1 MSVKLN
7 DQDLNCY
14 AIDSDTA
21 VISIQNKNFVVDYS
35 LLIDFLTR
43 LATVASQV
51 ENAEPTESLKQ
62 DFSSDVFQ
70 KGLFHELH

>member
-51 ENAEPTESLKQ
+51 ENAEQTQAHVE
-62 DFSSDVFQ
+62 DFSGDFFP
-70 KGLFHELH
+70 KGLCHELH

>member
-1 MSVKLN
+1 MAIKLN

-43 LATVASQV
+43 LATVAAQV
-51 ENAEPTESLKQ
+51 ENAEPTQPLAE
-62 DFSSDVFQ
+62 DFSGDFFQ

>member
-1 MSVKLN
+1 MSIKLN

-21 VISIQNKNFVVDYS
+21 VISILNKNFVVDYS

-51 ENAEPTESLKQ
+51 ENAESTSHH
-62 DFSSDVFQ
+62 SS
-70 KGLFHELH
+70 KEYFHELH

>member
-1 MSVKLN
+1 MSVKLS

-21 VISIQNKNFVVDYS
+21 VITIQNKNFVVDYS

-43 LATVASQV
+43 LATVAAQV
-51 ENAEPTESLKQ
+51 ESTEPTQSLAE
-62 DFSSDVFQ
+62 DFSSDFFQ
-70 KGLFHELH
+70 KGLLRELH